1 MFKTNE
7 EIRLNLWNLK
17 IKPLDLKNKV
27 HKQQVTFSGPG
38 WGGEEEGGD
47 YITFTAN

>member
-27 HKQQVTFSGPG
+27 HKQHLPPPPIIVE
-38 WGGEEEGGD
+38 WRR
-47 YITFTAN
+47 

>member
-38 WGGEEEGGD
+38 WGGRRRVET
-47 YITFTAN
+47 I